1 LKTTIKALD
10 LAANDPNKSAFITQ
24 SGKPRWTYINMTD
37 QEWLSKTPEEKAQ
50 VVATMYKNEGGNG
63 SINAGTFTI
72 GATGGG
78 QTGLSDLAQSVQKG
92 IITIAQIPAAQ
103 RAQVAAELS
112 KA

>member
-1 LKTTIKALD
+1 
-10 LAANDPNKSAFITQ
+10 
-24 SGKPRWTYINMTD
+24 MTD

-78 QTGLSDLAQSVQKG
+78 QT
-92 IITIAQIPAAQ
+92 
-103 RAQVAAELS
+103 E
-112 KA
+112 